1 MPILAEFPPLFLITV
16 AVSFGLVLGS
26 FLNVVIHRLPR
37 GESIAFPGSRCPA
50 CGTPIRAVDNVPL
63 FGWLLLRGRAR
74 CCKVAISPRY
84 PLVELL
90 GGLSAWAV
98 LDRIVLDLPGD
109 TSIALA
115 VAIFVLYLALV
126 LGLIALALIDLEH
139 MILPD
144 EITLGGVVLG
154 LLSVP
159 LRPEASFTTS
169 LIGAAAGFLI
179 VWLPFDVL
187 YRRLR
192 GTPGMGL
199 GDAKL
204 LALAG
209 AWFGFQGSLFALL
222 AGAVQATVVTLLMLI
237 VRGRIDEPEAVV
249 AEREE
254 MQKLLAQAEGEEREA
269 LERELALDPLAEAPA
284 EGLGRA
290 RLAFGPFLCLAIIE
304 YLFFGE
310 IVLQELVG
318 PIPPW

>member
-1 MPILAEFPPLFLITV
+1 LPILTEFPPIFLIAV
-16 AVSFGLVLGS
+16 AVSLGLVLGS

-37 GESIAFPGSRCPA
+37 GENIAFPGSRCPA
-50 CGTPIRAVDNVPL
+50 CGTPIRVADNVPL
-63 FGWLLLRGRAR
+63 VSWLVLRGRAR
-74 CCKVAISPRY
+74 CCKARVSARY

-98 LDRIVLDLPGD
+98 LDRIVLELPGE
-109 TSIALA
+109 TSIALGG
-115 VAIFVLYLALV
+115 AIFALYLCLV

-144 EITLGGVVLG
+144 EITLGGAVLG
-154 LLSVP
+154 VLSAP
-159 LRPEASFTTS
+159 LRPGASLAEA
-169 LIGAAAGFLI
+169 LIGAAVGFLI
-179 VWLPFDVL
+179 VWLPFDIL

-192 GTPGMGL
+192 GGPGMGL

-209 AWFGFQGSLFALL
+209 AWFGFQGALFALL
-222 AGAVQATVVTLLMLI
+222 AGAVQATIVTLVLLLT
-237 VRGRIDEPEAVV
+237 RGRIDEPEAVI

-254 MQKLLAQAEGEEREA
+254 MQKLLAQAEGDEREA

-284 EGLGRA
+284 EGIGRA
-290 RLAFGPFLCLAIIE
+290 RLAFGPFLCLATIE

-310 IVLQELVG
+310 VVLHELIG
-318 PIPPW
+318 PIPLW